1 MNEET
6 RLLLK
11 RKYGLVHV
19 PNRHRTQQWC
29 REVGKRI
36 DSGEPAEAAGAAV
49 AERLFRYEY
58 KPLARYADGLSVQQ
72 IIAAATGSTR

>member
-1 MNEET
+1 MNEST

-19 PNRHRTQQWC
+19 PNRHRALAWYS
-29 REVGKRI
+29 EVKRRI
-36 DSGEPAEAAGAAV
+36 AAGEPPEAAGAAV

-58 KPLARYADGLSVQQ
+58 KPLARYADGPGVEA
-72 IIAAATGSTR
+72 IIAAASASAE

>member
-1 MNEET
+1 MNETT

-19 PNRHRTQQWC
+19 PNRHRTQVWYG
-29 REVGKRI
+29 EVRQRI
-36 DSGEPAEAAGAAV
+36 AAGEPAEVAGAAV

-58 KPLARYADGLSVQQ
+58 KPTARYADGPSVDE
-72 IIAAATGSTR
+72 IIAAASTSAE